1 MLVTAMSI
9 VPMALGANLS
19 VDELEGRFHQQVDHR
34 LEVPDAD
41 REAYEVL
48 LVHSLETAGIA
59 KLTPQFLLMIDR
71 NPNVQAAMLFW
82 SASDGRFR
90 LVGASSAS
98 TGKPGRYEYFETPLG
113 VFRHA
118 LGNPD
123 FRAEGTR
130 NKNGVLGY
138 GPKGTRVYD
147 FGWQIGRRGW
157 GSRGFSLMRLQLHST
172 DPDMLEP
179 RIGTAQSKGCI
190 RIPLSLNRFIDHY
203 GFLDADYERA
213 VASGI
218 NMWMLAGDREPTPWS
233 GRYLVIVDSGRTE
246 RPAWSPLPSRN
257 AAQSSVERTAHR

>member
-1 MLVTAMSI
+1 MAMSA
-9 VPMALGANLS
+9 VSAALGANLS
-19 VDELEGRFHQQVDHR
+19 VDELESLFRQQVDRR

-41 REAYEVL
+41 RETYETL
-48 LVHSLETAGIA
+48 LARALETDGIA
-59 KLTPQFLLMIDR
+59 KLTSQFLLMIDR
-71 NPNVQAAMLFW
+71 NPNVQVAMLFW
-82 SASDGRFR
+82 SAADGRFR
-90 LVGASSAS
+90 LIGASPAS

-113 VFRHA
+113 VFRHS

-190 RIPLSLNRFIDHY
+190 RIPISLNRFIDHY
-203 GFLDADYERA
+203 GLLDADYERA

-218 NMWMLAGDREPTPWS
+218 HMWMLPSDREPTSWS
-233 GRYLVIVDSGRTE
+233 GRYLVIVDSARTE
-246 RPAWSPLPSRN
+246 RPAWSPLPSHN
-257 AAQSSVERTAHR
+257 AAQSSVARTAHR